1 MVNTGHVNIH
11 VSQEEILD
19 CDLDV
24 DDDGEMSEDLEEAEA
39 GDMNPDNLEGTTD
52 EDENNGQQEV
62 EEADV
67 NSEGEIEIEQP
78 EVGTVEDNSSE
89 PSSSTGTRRSTIAGA
104 QVIISTNQQLVTLYI
119 LSRDPESLAMSMT
132 RETQIV

>member
-1 MVNTGHVNIH
+1 
-11 VSQEEILD
+11 
-19 CDLDV
+19 
-24 DDDGEMSEDLEEAEA
+24 MSEDLEEAEA

-104 QVIISTNQQLVTLYI
+104 QVTFSTDQKLVNLYI
-119 LSRDPESLAMSMT
+119 LSRDPESLAMNMT